1 MKILV
6 IGSDPRIFDTRTE
19 NFRRVRSYALVFE
32 EFHIVSPAPV
42 GTLPVRL
49 GNFFLWPISSRLPLV
64 WWWRMVHRARHIAC
78 QHRVDLVDAQDAG
91 ESGLAALLIARALKI
106 PFRIQL
112 HTDVLSPYYRRASWK
127 ERMRYL
133 LARFLIPRASC
144 LRVVSE
150 RIKTSLLQSE
160 MVTDESRIVLL
171 PIFTDVWAFLHASA
185 DPAIE
190 ARLREYDFKM
200 IAVGRFVDKEK
211 NFSMLIDVMRLF
223 VRICPRALLVIVGD
237 GPDRV
242 NYELGMRKYGLE
254 KNIIIE
260 PWRNDLPSFYQS
272 FDLFLGSSNYEGWGR
287 AVIEAMAVGLAVV
300 MTDTG
305 LAGEFVKNQ
314 ENGMVVPVGDARAF
328 LEAIKILYQDTEK
341 RKLLAAAG
349 RETARNLT
357 PATREEYL
365 AHYRKSFELCF
376 VSMRRPA

>member
-1 MKILV
+1 
-6 IGSDPRIFDTRTE
+6 
-19 NFRRVRSYALVFE
+19 
-32 EFHIVSPAPV
+32 
-42 GTLPVRL
+42 
-49 GNFFLWPISSRLPLV
+49 
-64 WWWRMVHRARHIAC
+64 
-78 QHRVDLVDAQDAG
+78 
-91 ESGLAALLIARALKI
+91 
-106 PFRIQL
+106 
-112 HTDVLSPYYRRASWK
+112 
-127 ERMRYL
+127 
-133 LARFLIPRASC
+133 
-144 LRVVSE
+144 
-150 RIKTSLLQSE
+150 
-160 MVTDESRIVLL
+160 
-171 PIFTDVWAFLHASA
+171 
-185 DPAIE
+185 
-190 ARLREYDFKM
+190 
-200 IAVGRFVDKEK
+200 
-211 NFSMLIDVMRLF
+211 MLIDVMRLF